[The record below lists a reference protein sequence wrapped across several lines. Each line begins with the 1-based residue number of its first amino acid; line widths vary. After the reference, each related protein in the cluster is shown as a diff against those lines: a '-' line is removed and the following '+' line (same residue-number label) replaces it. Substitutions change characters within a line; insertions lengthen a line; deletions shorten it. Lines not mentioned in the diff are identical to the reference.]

1 MGSFFTLLNLI
12 HFELRSWAKVIK
24 LFMTVSYNHNKI
36 NFSNIMQNM
45 GCVPTY
51 HATSVS
57 FTGKMHKKNF
67 GLRDHSYH

>member
-36 NFSNIMQNM
+36 NLSNIMLMQNM

-57 FTGKMHKKNF
+57 FTGKMRKKT
-67 GLRDHSYH
+67 LA